1 MTKNRLATENKS
13 YEWYAWLI
21 SHIPESMKNSVSDAK
36 ENIMELFETKI
47 IKICIKKNTQRPLQN
62 QFVDSY
68 NKYKNNGNRKLSTE

>member
-21 SHIPESMKNSVSDAK
+21 SHIPESMENSLSDAK

-47 IKICIKKNTQRPLQN
+47 IKICI
-62 QFVDSY
+62 
-68 NKYKNNGNRKLSTE
+68 